1 MAATGLFDQM
11 SDRNA
16 ALDRARTFITLLVLA
31 NHSVVGYTQFGRF
44 YPNHYLWSTAPIV
57 DTQRWIGFNVLTLF
71 NDAFF
76 MSMMFLLSGLFV
88 WPSLKRKGIAHF
100 LRDRALRLGLP
111 FLAAIFILMPIAYYA
126 SFRLTGA
133 KLNFFEFYVANFQQG
148 IWFDGPGWFIWFLL
162 LLDLLA
168 IPVYLYAPGLID
180 AIGRLSLKSLQRPA
194 LFAAALTLAA
204 IIAYVPML
212 FHFGAVRWFNVGP
225 FQVQASRVVLYG
237 VFFFAGIGIGAMRI
251 DEGLLAR
258 TGDLAR
264 RWALW
269 FVAAACAFGVLT
281 FLINFRRMR
290 LSNLPGAP
298 PFWWQ
303 SSYGVMYAVAC
314 TLICL
319 AILALFLRFGQREKS
334 VFDPLRDDAYGIYVI
349 HYIPCLWLQYALL
362 DAPMTAIPKA
372 LIVFVGTVALSW
384 GVTAGLRK
392 IPGVTRVL

>member
-1 MAATGLFDQM
+1 M

-57 DTQRWIGFNVLTLF
+57 DTQRWGGFNALTLF

-76 MSMMFLLSGLFV
+76 MSLMFLLSGLFV
-88 WPSLKRKGIAHF
+88 WPSLKRKGIPHF

-126 SFRLTGA
+126 SFRLTG
-133 KLNFFEFYVANFQQG
+133 KNLSFTEFYLANFQQG

-168 IPVYLYAPGLID
+168 IPLYLFAPGLID
-180 AIGRLSLKSLQRPA
+180 AISRLSLKSHQRPI
-194 LFAAALTLAA
+194 LFASALSVAA

-212 FHFGAVRWFNVGP
+212 FEFGAVRWFNLGP
-225 FQVQASRVVLYG
+225 LQVQASRVVLYG
-237 VFFFAGIGIGAMRI
+237 VFFFAGIGIGAAAI
-251 DEGLLAR
+251 DQGLLAK

-264 RWALW
+264 RWVVW
-269 FVAAACAFGVLT
+269 FITAACAFGLLA
-281 FLINFRRMR
+281 FLVNFRRMR
-290 LSNLPGAP
+290 LSNLTGAP

-303 SSYGVMYAVAC
+303 SSYGVTYAIAC

-319 AILALFLRFGQREKS
+319 AVLALFLRFAQGEKNLL
-334 VFDPLRDDAYGIYVI
+334 DPLRDDAYGMYVV

-362 DAPMTAIPKA
+362 DAPLPAIPKA
-372 LIVFVGTVALSW
+372 LIVFIGTVALSF
-384 GVTAGLRK
+384 GATAALRR
-392 IPGVTRVL
+392 IPGVKRVL

>member
-1 MAATGLFDQM
+1 M

-16 ALDRARTFITLLVLA
+16 ALDRARTFITLLVLV

-76 MSMMFLLSGLFV
+76 MSLMFLLSGLFV
-88 WPSLKRKGIAHF
+88 WPSLRRKGIQHF

-126 SFRLTGA
+126 SYRLTGA
-133 KLNFFEFYVANFQQG
+133 KLDFIEFYLQNFKQG

-168 IPVYLYAPGLID
+168 IPVYLLAPRLID
-180 AIGRLSLKSLQRPA
+180 AVSRLSLNSYKRPA
-194 LFAAALTLAA
+194 LFASALIVAA
-204 IIAYVPML
+204 ILAYVPML
-212 FHFGAVRWFNVGP
+212 FEFGAVRWFNVGP

-237 VFFFAGIGIGAMRI
+237 VFFFAGIGIGAVKI
-251 DEGLLAR
+251 DEGLLAG

-264 RWALW
+264 RWVVW
-269 FVAAACAFGVLT
+269 FIAAACAFGALT

-290 LSNLPGAP
+290 LSNLTGAP

-303 SSYGVMYAVAC
+303 SGYGVTYAIAC
-314 TLICL
+314 SLICL
-319 AILALFLRFGQREKS
+319 AVLALFLRFGQREKS
-334 VFDPLRDDAYGIYVI
+334 LFDPVREDAYGIYVV

-362 DAPMTAIPKA
+362 DAPLSAIPKA
-372 LIVFVGTVALSW
+372 LIVFAGTLALSW
-384 GVTAGLRK
+384 GVTSVLRA
-392 IPGVTRVL
+392 IPGVKRVL

>member
-1 MAATGLFDQM
+1 M

-71 NDAFF
+71 NDTFF
-76 MSMMFLLSGLFV
+76 MSLMFLLSGLFV
-88 WPSLKRKGIAHF
+88 WPSLKRKGVQHF

-111 FLAAIFILMPIAYYA
+111 FLAGIFILMPIAYYA

-133 KLNFFEFYVANFQQG
+133 HLGFTEFYLQNFKQG

-168 IPVYLYAPGLID
+168 IPVYLLAPGLID
-180 AIGRLSLKSLQRPA
+180 AVNRLSLNSYKRPA
-194 LFAAALTLAA
+194 LFAAALMVAA
-204 IIAYVPML
+204 ILAYVPML
-212 FHFGAVRWFNVGP
+212 FEFGAVRWFNVGP
-225 FQVQASRVVLYG
+225 LQVQASRVVLYG
-237 VFFFAGIGIGAMRI
+237 VFFLAGISIGAVKI
-251 DEGLLAR
+251 DEGLLAG

-264 RWALW
+264 QWYLW
-269 FVAAACAFGVLT
+269 FIAAACAFGTLT

-290 LSNLPGAP
+290 LSNLTGAP

-303 SSYGVMYAVAC
+303 SSYGVTYAIAC
-314 TLICL
+314 ALICL
-319 AILALFLRFGQREKS
+319 AVLALFLRFGQRDKS
-334 VFDPLRDDAYGIYVI
+334 LFDPLRDDAYGIYVV
-349 HYIPCLWLQYALL
+349 HYIPCLWLQYVLL
-362 DAPMTAIPKA
+362 DAPLSAIPKA
-372 LIVFVGTVALSW
+372 LIVFAGTLALSW
-384 GVTAGLRK
+384 GATSALRA
-392 IPGVTRVL
+392 IPGVKRVL

>member
-1 MAATGLFDQM
+1 M

-76 MSMMFLLSGLFV
+76 MALMFLLSGLFV
-88 WPSLKRKGIAHF
+88 WPSLKRKGIPHF

-126 SFRLTGA
+126 SFRLTGSH
-133 KLNFFEFYVANFQQG
+133 LGFTEFWLENFKQG
-148 IWFDGPGWFIWFLL
+148 VWFDGPGWFIWFLL

-168 IPVYLYAPGLID
+168 IPVYLLAPGLID
-180 AIGRLSLKSLQRPA
+180 ATGRLSLKSYQRPA
-194 LFAAALTLAA
+194 LFASALIVAS

-212 FHFGAVRWFNVGP
+212 FQFGAVRWFNIGP

-237 VFFFAGIGIGAMRI
+237 VFFFAGVGIGAVPI
-251 DEGLLAR
+251 DKGLLAR

-264 RWALW
+264 RWYLW
-269 FVAAACAFGVLT
+269 FIAAACAFGALT

-303 SSYGVMYAVAC
+303 SSYGVTYAIAC
-314 TLICL
+314 VTICL
-319 AILALFLRFGQREKS
+319 CVLALFLRFGQGEKS
-334 VFDPLRDDAYGIYVI
+334 LLDPLRDDAYGIYVA

-362 DAPMTAIPKA
+362 DAPLSAIPKA
-372 LIVFVGTVALSW
+372 LIVFVGTLALSW
-384 GVTAGLRK
+384 GVTAALRR